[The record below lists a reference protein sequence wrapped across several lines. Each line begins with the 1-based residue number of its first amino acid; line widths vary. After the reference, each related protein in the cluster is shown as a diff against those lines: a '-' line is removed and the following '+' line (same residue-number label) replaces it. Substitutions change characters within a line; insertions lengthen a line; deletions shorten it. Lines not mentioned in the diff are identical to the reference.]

1 MTYGLTARQHHCLS
15 SIRDHVERTGV
26 PPSYDELC
34 VALDVA
40 SKATVHRLIKA
51 LEERGHI
58 TRLVHHARSIA
69 LVDQAAS
76 SVNERVVA

>member
-1 MTYGLTARQHHCLS
+1 MTYGLTQRQQACLS

-26 PPSYDELC
+26 PPSYDEMR

-40 SKATVHRLIKA
+40 SKATVHRLVKA

-58 TRLVHHARSIA
+58 TRLVYHARSIA
-69 LVDQAAS
+69 LVDHVSAPVREKAA
-76 SVNERVVA
+76 